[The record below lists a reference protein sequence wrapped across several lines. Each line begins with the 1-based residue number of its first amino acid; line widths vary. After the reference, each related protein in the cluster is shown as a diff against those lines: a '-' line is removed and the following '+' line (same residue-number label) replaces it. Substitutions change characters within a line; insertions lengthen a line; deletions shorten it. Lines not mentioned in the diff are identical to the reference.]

1 MKYILMLFLIL
12 SFIKCNKVENENKNS
27 QNYFDLKAYCQAQI
41 KQLNTN
47 QPKVSKSIQIA
58 GQTESKISTETDWMA
73 EFQLFINSDL
83 NKTSFKGLYQVDSTF
98 KDNELNTITL
108 EALEEKCYTKMMEIR
123 FKNKKVQEIT
133 ISNAVDNLLYQ
144 KNESLHYIP
153 EQLLSIHKTERMV
166 FGENKESS
174 IKLQFVL
181 PK

>member
-1 MKYILMLFLIL
+1 MKYFLMFFLMLSIQR
-12 SFIKCNKVENENKNS
+12 CRKVENENKS
-27 QNYFDLKAYCQAQI
+27 RQNYFDLKAYCQAQI

-58 GQTESKISTETDWMA
+58 GQTESKICSQTDWTA

-83 NKTSFKGLYQVDSTF
+83 NKSGFKGLYKVDSTF

-123 FKNKKVQEIT
+123 FKNQKVHEIT

-153 EQLLSIHKTERMV
+153 EQLLAIHKTERMV

-174 IKLQFVL
+174 IELQFVL